1 MKGWGNRTKVRVG
14 KKGQEMDKVR
24 RVTEKG
30 EGKGSNGDMWRAGDM
45 ELCGVATGGGGGM
58 MRWSRR
64 SSVTRVLHSAPL
76 CFLCCD

>member
-45 ELCGVATGGGGGM
+45 ELCGVATGGGDDAM
-58 MRWSRR
+58 EQTEQCDTRPPL
-64 SSVTRVLHSAPL
+64 SSALLSL
-76 CFLCCD
+76 L

>member
-30 EGKGSNGDMWRAGDM
+30 EGKGSNGNMWRAGDM
-45 ELCGVATGGGGGM
+45 ELCGVATGGGG
-58 MRWSRR
+58 
-64 SSVTRVLHSAPL
+64 
-76 CFLCCD
+76 